1 MRHAYHF
8 NHEKHLQ
15 GGLGILPTMAY
26 TIIKALPLKG
36 YLFQASGIS
45 KGKDFTSLSI

>member
-8 NHEKHLQ
+8 NHEQHLQ
-15 GGLGILPTMAY
+15 GGLGILA
-26 TIIKALPLKG
+26 IIKALPLKG